1 MNTIRSY
8 KALAIVSNVDQ
19 GEMIKRLIKENKES
33 QRLKKITEKC
43 IPGLVE
49 IYRFLKEQ
57 HYHDIP
63 TDENGIYDI
72 NFDDGSGEHRD
83 GIQIHN
89 LLLPLSDYLDEI
101 YCSQLFR
108 AHIRTE
114 NNLVIV
120 TAVPTISS

>member
-19 GEMIKRLIKENKES
+19 GEMIKRLIKENKEL

-72 NFDDGSGEHRD
+72 NFDDGSGDYHD
-83 GIQIHN
+83 GIYIHN
-89 LLLPLSDYLDEI
+89 LLLPLNELLE
-101 YCSQLFR
+101 QL
-108 AHIRTE
+108 
-114 NNLVIV
+114 VVV

>member
-19 GEMIKRLIKENKES
+19 GEMIKRLIKENKEL

-43 IPGLVE
+43 TPGMVE

-57 HYHDIP
+57 HDICDIP

-72 NFDDGSGEHRD
+72 NFDNGSGDYDD
-83 GIQIHN
+83 GILIHN
-89 LLLPLSDYLDEI
+89 LLLPLNDLLD
-101 YCSQLFR
+101 QL
-108 AHIRTE
+108 
-114 NNLVIV
+114 VVV

>member
-19 GEMIKRLIKENKES
+19 GEMIKRLIKENKEL

-43 IPGLVE
+43 TPGMVE

-57 HYHDIP
+57 HDICDIP
-63 TDENGIYDI
+63 TDENGIYNI
-72 NFDDGSGEHRD
+72 NFDNGSGDYDD
-83 GIQIHN
+83 GILIHN
-89 LLLPLSDYLDEI
+89 LLLPLNDLLD
-101 YCSQLFR
+101 QL
-108 AHIRTE
+108 
-114 NNLVIV
+114 VVV

>member
-19 GEMIKRLIKENKES
+19 GEMIKRLIKENKRLIKENKE
-33 QRLKKITEKC
+33 LKKITEKC
-43 IPGLVE
+43 APGMVK

-89 LLLPLSDYLDEI
+89 LLLPLSDFLDELI
-101 YCSQLFR
+101 DLNF
-108 AHIRTE
+108 
-114 NNLVIV
+114 
-120 TAVPTISS
+120 

>member
-19 GEMIKRLIKENKES
+19 GEMIKRLIKENKRLIKENKEL

-49 IYRFLKEQ
+49 IYHFLKEQ
-57 HYHDIP
+57 HYNDIP

-72 NFDDGSGEHRD
+72 NFDDGSGVHAD
-83 GIQIHN
+83 GIYIHN
-89 LLLPLSDYLDEI
+89 LLLPLSDFLDELI
-101 YCSQLFR
+101 DLNF
-108 AHIRTE
+108 
-114 NNLVIV
+114 
-120 TAVPTISS
+120 

>member
-19 GEMIKRLIKENKES
+19 GEMIKRLIKENKEL

-43 IPGLVE
+43 TPGMVE

-57 HYHDIP
+57 HDIGDIP

-72 NFDDGSGEHRD
+72 NFDDGSGD
-83 GIQIHN
+83 YDDSIYIHN
-89 LLLPLSDYLDEI
+89 LLVPLSDFLK
-101 YCSQLFR
+101 
-108 AHIRTE
+108 AHIG
-114 NNLVIV
+114 NSN
-120 TAVPTISS
+120 

>member
-1 MNTIRSY
+1 MNTIRTY

-19 GEMIKRLIKENKES
+19 GEMIKRLIKENKEL

-43 IPGLVE
+43 TPGMVE

-72 NFDDGSGEHRD
+72 NFDDGSGDYDD
-83 GIQIHN
+83 GIYIHN
-89 LLLPLSDYLDEI
+89 LLLPLNELLDQTSNCGCE
-101 YCSQLFR
+101 
-108 AHIRTE
+108 
-114 NNLVIV
+114 
-120 TAVPTISS
+120 SSH